1 MERREAERAG
11 AVKDTLIVTPL
22 MDFVRQKRAAKGV
35 SRVRQ
40 NFSYL
45 MNYYYIIRFGEA
57 SKFENLNPKPGREKW
72 FYYILRYSLGV
83 YLKHPVNM
91 GVVDFQ
97 GNDLAVI
104 LLLNSCFGRIQKDL

>member
-1 MERREAERAG
+1 M
-11 AVKDTLIVTPL
+11 KDTPIVTPL

-45 MNYYYIIRFGEA
+45 MNYYHIIRFGEA

-104 LLLNSCFGRIQKDL
+104 LLSNSCFGRIQKDL